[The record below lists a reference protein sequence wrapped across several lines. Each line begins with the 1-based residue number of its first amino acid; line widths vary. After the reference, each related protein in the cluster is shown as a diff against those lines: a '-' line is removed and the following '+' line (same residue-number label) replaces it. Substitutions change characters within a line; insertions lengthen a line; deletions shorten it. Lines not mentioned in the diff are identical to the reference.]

1 MVPQKRSE
9 DMQGFFGKLFDTSF
23 KEFITPGIIKIL
35 FWIAI
40 ILIALG
46 VLANIVTGF
55 GQGAGFG
62 ILSLIIAPIVGFLF
76 VIMTRVYME
85 LIMVFFRMM
94 GLLEGIA
101 QQKGVAPPKPTAEPA
116 FTPPPAP
123 APEPEPEQ

>member
-1 MVPQKRSE
+1 
-9 DMQGFFGKLFDTSF
+9 MQGFFGKLFDTSF

-35 FWIAI
+35 FWIAVV
-40 ILIALG
+40 LIGLG
-46 VLANIVTGF
+46 VIINIITSF
-55 GQGAGFG
+55 GQGAGMG
-62 ILSLIIAPIVGFLF
+62 IVSLIVSPIVGFLF

-101 QQKGVAPPKPTAEPA
+101 KEKGVEATGPVPEPS

-123 APEPEPEQ
+123 EPEQ

>member
-1 MVPQKRSE
+1 
-9 DMQGFFGKLFDTSF
+9 MQGFIGKLFDTSF
-23 KEFITPGIIKIL
+23 KEFITPSIIKIL

-55 GQGAGFG
+55 GQGVGFG
-62 ILSLIIAPIVGFLF
+62 IISLIIAPIVGFLF
-76 VIMTRVYME
+76 VIMARVYME

-101 QQKGVAPPKPTAEPA
+101 RQKGVEPPKPAAEPA

-123 APEPEPEQ
+123 APEAEPEQ